1 MPLQDIRIICILHLL
16 LCDHYKY
23 LYYTGREQ
31 SELDILLFTEVLDHI
46 SRVDRVL
53 TQPGGSLLMGGRSG
67 VGRRTA
73 VSLVAFM
80 HQITLYTP
88 NVSRNFGVKQ
98 FKNDLKNVRM
108 PKNIA
113 CIICMYVYMCKYTH
127 IYYMYLCTYII
138 VARQI

>member
-1 MPLQDIRIICILHLL
+1 MNPINHETLLPFYCLRVRIYQIKNKTCITHV
-16 LCDHYKY
+16 
-23 LYYTGREQ
+23 GREQ
-31 SELDILLFTEVLDHI
+31 SELDILLFNEVLDHI

-67 VGRRTA
+67 AGRRTA

-98 FKNDLKNVRM
+98 FKNDLKNVST
-108 PKNIA
+108 
-113 CIICMYVYMCKYTH
+113 YV
-127 IYYMYLCTYII
+127 
-138 VARQI
+138 

>member
-1 MPLQDIRIICILHLL
+1 MCNHLQTCVV
-16 LCDHYKY
+16 YV
-23 LYYTGREQ
+23 GREQ
-31 SELDILLFTEVLDHI
+31 SELDILLFNEVLDHI

-98 FKNDLKNVRM
+98 FKNDLKNVCVNRY
-108 PKNIA
+108 IHTFS
-113 CIICMYVYMCKYTH
+113 YVYKY
-127 IYYMYLCTYII
+127 
-138 VARQI
+138 

>member
-1 MPLQDIRIICILHLL
+1 MHVCSNCVFKDFDNTSTVDTTEPSLVMCMTCTLWLSL
-16 LCDHYKY
+16 
-23 LYYTGREQ
+23 GREQ
-31 SELDILLFTEVLDHI
+31 SELDILLFKEVLDHI

-88 NVSRNFGVKQ
+88 NVSRNYGVKQ
-98 FKNDLKNVRM
+98 FKNDLKNVR
-108 PKNIA
+108 
-113 CIICMYVYMCKYTH
+113 
-127 IYYMYLCTYII
+127 
-138 VARQI
+138 